1 MQLKYKENQEWKS
14 ILDLYNKE
22 ELPIDN
28 ALYLIKRGEWV
39 DINKYPIQ
47 KVQSQPNESLL
58 TFSLNDKTYNYSI
71 GDLVMYNEDFY
82 KLYNIKDGQADW
94 RIQAKSK
101 LLRYEY

>member
-22 ELPIDN
+22 ELPTDN
-28 ALYLIKRGEWV
+28 ALHLYKQGKWV

-47 KVQSQPNESLL
+47 EVHSQPNESLL

-71 GDLVMYNEDFY
+71 GDLVMYNEITSASESIWRDFD
-82 KLYNIKDGQADW
+82 NT
-94 RIQAKSK
+94 SK
-101 LLRYEY
+101 VSRSGSTVF